1 MERWEYSEIDRRGK
15 VDSYREEIKRLAEQ
29 CQDER
34 DLWLIWRFAAGRVKG
49 E

>member
-1 MERWEYSEIDRRGK
+1 MET
-15 VDSYREEIKRLAEQ
+15 YRQEIKRLVDQ

-34 DLWLIWRFAAGRVKG
+34 NLWLILRFTQLRVKK

>member
-1 MERWEYSEIDRRGK
+1 MET
-15 VDSYREEIKRLAEQ
+15 YRQEIKRLVDQ

-34 DLWLIWRFAAGRVKG
+34 DLWLILRFAQMLLEK

>member
-1 MERWEYSEIDRRGK
+1 M
-15 VDSYREEIKRLAEQ
+15 DSYRKEIKRLVDQ

-34 DLWLIWRFAAGRVKG
+34 DLWLILRFAQMLLEK

>member
-1 MERWEYSEIDRRGK
+1 MET
-15 VDSYREEIKRLAEQ
+15 YRQEIKRLVDQ

-34 DLWLIWRFAAGRVKG
+34 DLWLIMRFAQMRVEK

>member
-1 MERWEYSEIDRRGK
+1 MET
-15 VDSYREEIKRLAEQ
+15 YRQEIKRMVDQ

-34 DLWLIWRFAAGRVKG
+34 DLWLILRFTQLRVKK

>member
-1 MERWEYSEIDRRGK
+1 MET
-15 VDSYREEIKRLAEQ
+15 YRQEIKRLVEQ

-34 DLWLIWRFAAGRVKG
+34 DLWLILRFAQMLLEK

>member
-1 MERWEYSEIDRRGK
+1 MET
-15 VDSYREEIKRLAEQ
+15 YRQEIKRLVEQ

-34 DLWLIWRFAAGRVKG
+34 DLWLILRFTQMLLEK

>member
-1 MERWEYSEIDRRGK
+1 MET
-15 VDSYREEIKRLAEQ
+15 YRQEIKRMVDQ

-34 DLWLIWRFAAGRVKG
+34 NLWLILHFAQMLLEK

>member
-1 MERWEYSEIDRRGK
+1 MET
-15 VDSYREEIKRLAEQ
+15 YRQEIKRLVEQ

-34 DLWLIWRFAAGRVKG
+34 NLWLILRFAQMLLEK

>member
-1 MERWEYSEIDRRGK
+1 MET
-15 VDSYREEIKRLAEQ
+15 YRQEIKRLVDQ

-34 DLWLIWRFAAGRVKG
+34 DLWLILHFVQLRLEK

>member
-1 MERWEYSEIDRRGK
+1 METYQQ
-15 VDSYREEIKRLAEQ
+15 EIKRLVDQ

-34 DLWLIWRFAAGRVKG
+34 NLWLIMRFAQMLLEK

>member
-1 MERWEYSEIDRRGK
+1 MET
-15 VDSYREEIKRLAEQ
+15 YRQEIKRLVAQ

-34 DLWLIWRFAAGRVKG
+34 DLWLIMRFAQLRVEK

>member
-1 MERWEYSEIDRRGK
+1 MET
-15 VDSYREEIKRLAEQ
+15 YRQEIKRLVEQ

-34 DLWLIWRFAAGRVKG
+34 NLWLILRFAQMMLEK

>member
-1 MERWEYSEIDRRGK
+1 MK
-15 VDSYREEIKRLAEQ
+15 TYRQEIKRLVEQ

-34 DLWLIWRFAAGRVKG
+34 DLWLILRFTQMLLEK

>member
-1 MERWEYSEIDRRGK
+1 MKRWGYSERDRRVK
-15 VDSYREEIKRLAEQ
+15 VDSYRKEIKRLVDQ

-34 DLWLIWRFAAGRVKG
+34 DLWLILRFTQLRVKK

>member
-1 MERWEYSEIDRRGK
+1 MET
-15 VDSYREEIKRLAEQ
+15 YRQEIKRLVGQ

-34 DLWLIWRFAAGRVKG
+34 DLWLILRFTQLRVKK

>member
-1 MERWEYSEIDRRGK
+1 MET
-15 VDSYREEIKRLAEQ
+15 YRQEIKRLVDQ

-34 DLWLIWRFAAGRVKG
+34 DLWLILRFTQMLLEK

>member
-1 MERWEYSEIDRRGK
+1 MEK
-15 VDSYREEIKRLAEQ
+15 YREEIKRLADQ

-34 DLWLIWRFAAGRVKG
+34 DLWLIMRFAQLRVEK

>member
-1 MERWEYSEIDRRGK
+1 MET
-15 VDSYREEIKRLAEQ
+15 YRQEIKRLVDQ

-34 DLWLIWRFAAGRVKG
+34 NLWLILRFAQMLLEK

>member
-1 MERWEYSEIDRRGK
+1 MET
-15 VDSYREEIKRLAEQ
+15 YRQEIKRLADQ

-34 DLWLIWRFAAGRVKG
+34 DLWLILRFAQMLLEK

>member
-1 MERWEYSEIDRRGK
+1 MKRWGYSERDRRVK
-15 VDSYREEIKRLAEQ
+15 VDSYRKEIKRLVEQ

-34 DLWLIWRFAAGRVKG
+34 DLWLILRFAQMLLGK